1 MIQSNTLKFNG
12 QNNIGQQLSQI
23 DEWDIVEVDDIT
35 QNSKLSKINDDF
47 EFIDISNDVSINSL
61 TEPAISMAKPVSFIT
76 STNKTVNNQTV
87 NITTFPIIDTE
98 VAYNEVNND
107 WHIITKKEVN
117 IANNSEVKLQTIALV
132 ILFFPFATIAI
143 INLLVIFQKTYKFML
158 NMNIYMNILMFLLSI
173 AVCIFISLNFV
184 DIMKNKIS
192 STYVKITETCSP
204 KNILKKVF
212 SFV

>member
-1 MIQSNTLKFNG
+1 MMH
-12 QNNIGQQLSQI
+12 NNEKQLSQI
-23 DEWDIVEVDDIT
+23 DEWDIVEADDIT

-47 EFIDISNDVSINSL
+47 EFIDISNDVSIESVI
-61 TEPAISMAKPVSFIT
+61 EPAISMAKPIIDIT
-76 STNKTVNNQTV
+76 ATNKMVNQIV
-87 NITTFPIIDTE
+87 NITTFPIIDTA
-98 VAYNEVNND
+98 VAYNGANND

-117 IANNSEVKLQTIALV
+117 VANNSEVKLQTIALG
-132 ILFFPFATIAI
+132 ILFFPFAIIAI

-158 NMNIYMNILMFLLSI
+158 SINIFLNIIVFLISI
-173 AVCIFISLNFV
+173 VVCVFISLNFI

-192 STYVKITETCSP
+192 LTYVKITETCSP